1 MAAIAPRP
9 DEDDLR
15 IEKLKSYLI
24 LDTEAESQF
33 DRLTS
38 LAATICKTPI
48 ALVSL
53 LDDSRQWFKSRIGLD
68 ACETPR
74 DISFCQFA
82 IHQDEFF
89 EIEDAAL
96 DERFADNPLVTG
108 SPFIRYYGG
117 QPLITPDNFRL
128 GTICVIDTEARTLSM
143 QQKEAMGILAHEI
156 VMHLEL
162 RIKTI
167 QLEKARELEKRR
179 AQDLLIQSGKLA
191 SLGQLIASVAHE
203 IQNPLWIIDL
213 AVQNQTSDNKALLE
227 FWNGLKDSTEISNE
241 KTQWFENF
249 IDKNQ
254 KNTALMSR
262 GVHSLTELFQALKTQ
277 SHPDQ
282 KPSYDLKITDILHDA
297 LTITQGKLVEH
308 QVTTEISELPP
319 CCCYRSRLGQVF
331 INILSNAADA
341 LDEKKAKEELN
352 GRNHQGQICIEAE
365 SCAQDGVA
373 GISITFNDNGAGI
386 DPAIQS
392 HVFTEFFT
400 TKAPSKGTGLG
411 LSLSKRIIDAHGG
424 HISISSSKLGGAK
437 FTVWIPLEVPEKPLE
452 MIEALL

>member
-9 DEDDLR
+9 DKDELR
-15 IEKLKSYLI
+15 IEKLKSYLV

-38 LAATICKTPI
+38 LAAMICKTPI

-82 IHQDEFF
+82 IHQDQFF
-89 EIEDAAL
+89 EIEDAAE
-96 DERFADNPLVTG
+96 DERFFDNPLVTG

-128 GTICVIDTEARTLSM
+128 GTICVIDTEPKTLSM

-167 QLEKARELEKRR
+167 QLEKARELERRR

-191 SLGQLIASVAHE
+191 SLGQLIASVTHE
-203 IQNPLWIIDL
+203 IQNPLWNLDL
-213 AVQNQTSDNKALLE
+213 ALQNHSSENKSLHE
-227 FWNGLKDSTEISNE
+227 FWDGLKGSIKLSDEDSR
-241 KTQWFENF
+241 WLENF
-249 IDKNQ
+249 LDKNQ
-254 KNTALMSR
+254 KNNAIMSR
-262 GVHSLTELFQALKTQ
+262 GLQSLTGLCQALKTQ

-282 KPSYDLKITDILHDA
+282 KPSYNVKIIDVLSDA
-297 LTITQGKLVEH
+297 LTITQGKLIEH
-308 QVTTEISELPP
+308 EVTKEIPELPL
-319 CCCYRSRLGQVF
+319 CCCHRSRLGQVF

-341 LDEKKAKEELN
+341 LDEKKATEELK
-352 GRNHQGQICIEAE
+352 GREYQGQINIEAE
-365 SCAQDGVA
+365 PCAQDGVA
-373 GISITFNDNGAGI
+373 GINVTFNDNGPGI

-400 TKAPSKGTGLG
+400 TKSPGKGTGLG

-437 FTVWIPLEVPEKPLE
+437 FTVWIPLEVSEKKPDAKSPEL
-452 MIEALL
+452 